1 MIVWA
6 TARECRAK
14 ILTGDEH
21 FHDLVGEA
29 IMMRKQESHEFVR
42 GSVKEPRRFRSL
54 PIRGH
59 CVPQRN
65 RQVVV

>member
-29 IMMRKQESHEFVR
+29 IMMRKQESHEFIR
-42 GSVKEPRRFRSL
+42 GSAKPIQKSPNPRPLRTAA
-54 PIRGH
+54 H
-59 CVPQRN
+59 
-65 RQVVV
+65 